1 MALSYTTVVAGG
13 VSTGVNTVKQVVCY
27 VAAGH
32 HQAERALLSFFL
44 AAVPIISSTYFWGH
58 SELYLSLNSHAR
70 TTTVQETASVCPA
83 LAISQLP
90 ASESWLGNFK
100 SSGVSDAA

>member
-32 HQAERALLSFFL
+32 QAERALLSFFL
-44 AAVPIISSTYFWGH
+44 AAVPIIS
-58 SELYLSLNSHAR
+58 
-70 TTTVQETASVCPA
+70 TVV
-83 LAISQLP
+83 L
-90 ASESWLGNFK
+90 LG
-100 SSGVSDAA
+100 S